1 MKTLRISFTL
11 FCLSVISALPSHA
24 AELATAK
31 VLSVSGLVMKT
42 EGAALVKIGGRESPI
57 KAGDILREGD
67 RLNSTE
73 GSKAFIVFSNGSEI
87 TLYQN
92 SSMSILALEQEP
104 YTSQRVYNELVAD
117 PSKSQTLLELDY
129 GQLDGHVKKLTK
141 ESSFDIK
148 TALGTAAIRGTRFR
162 IGLLFTANKFRLTIT
177 NFDGLV
183 DLITQTTAP
192 VITGDTAD
200 GEGNTFDNGS
210 DVSTT
215 PIPPAGECN
224 VETNQGSQ
232 VFNAIIG
239 GLSAIPGLDV
249 AVSSDGTL
257 SVEIDLGGFIPAPEI
272 TPDPGTD
279 PAIIVVS
286 PGEQAQ

>member
-31 VLSVSGLVMKT
+31 VLSVSGLVMRT
-42 EGAALVKIGGRESPI
+42 EGAALIKIGGRESPI

-129 GQLDGHVKKLTK
+129 GMLDGHVKKLTK

-200 GEGNTFDNGS
+200 GEGNTFDTGS
-210 DVSTT
+210 DPSVT

-224 VETNQGSQ
+224 VETDQGNP
-232 VFNAIIG
+232 VFDAIIS
-239 GLSAIPGLDV
+239 GLSAVPGLDV

-257 SVEIDLGGFIPAPEI
+257 SVEIDFSTIIPAPEI
-272 TPDPGTD
+272 TPDPVTD
-279 PAIIVVS
+279 PGIIVVS
-286 PGEQAQ
+286 PAVQN

>member
-31 VLSVSGLVMKT
+31 VLSVSGLVMRT
-42 EGAALVKIGGRESPI
+42 EGAALIKIGGRESPI

-92 SSMSILALEQEP
+92 SSMSIIALEQEP

-129 GQLDGHVKKLTK
+129 GMLDGHVKKLTK

-200 GEGNTFDNGS
+200 GEGNTFDTGS
-210 DVSTT
+210 DPSVT

-224 VETNQGSQ
+224 VETDQGNP
-232 VFNAIIG
+232 VFDAIIS
-239 GLSAIPGLDV
+239 GLSAVPGLDV

-257 SVEIDLGGFIPAPEI
+257 SVEIDFSTIIPAPEI
-272 TPDPGTD
+272 TPDPVTD
-279 PAIIVVS
+279 PGIIVVS
-286 PGEQAQ
+286 PAVQN

>member
-31 VLSVSGLVMKT
+31 VLSVSGLVMRT
-42 EGAALVKIGGRESPI
+42 EGAALIKIGGRESPI

-200 GEGNTFDNGS
+200 GEGNTFDTGS
-210 DVSTT
+210 DPSVT

-224 VETNQGSQ
+224 VETDQGNP
-232 VFNAIIG
+232 VFDAIIS
-239 GLSAIPGLDV
+239 GLSAVPGLDV

-257 SVEIDLGGFIPAPEI
+257 SVEIDFSTIIPAPEI
-272 TPDPGTD
+272 TPDPVTD
-279 PAIIVVS
+279 PGIIVVS
-286 PGEQAQ
+286 PAVQD